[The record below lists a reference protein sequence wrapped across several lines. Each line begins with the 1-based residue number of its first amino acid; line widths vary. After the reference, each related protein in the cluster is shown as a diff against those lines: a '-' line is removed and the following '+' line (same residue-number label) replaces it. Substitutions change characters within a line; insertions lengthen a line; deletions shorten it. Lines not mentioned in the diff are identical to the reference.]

1 MPVKQPLA
9 EFVSPSGRAAASL
22 PRMSSPD
29 TAPPTPVTQRLTSI
43 DAYRGLVMF
52 LLIAER
58 FSIGAVAK
66 ALPASAA
73 WGFLALQ
80 QRHVEWT
87 GCVLHDLIQ
96 PSFSFLV
103 GVALPFSLASRGAR
117 GQGVWTMAGH
127 AFTRAFVL
135 IALGVFLRSVGRSQ
149 TSFTFEDTL
158 SQIGLGYGF
167 LFLIALRPARDQ
179 WVAFGALLAGYWALF
194 AFWPLPGP
202 GFDWARAGVAA
213 DWPHHLT
220 GFVAHW
226 NKNTNPAWAF
236 DSWFLN
242 LFPREKP
249 FTANVGGYAT
259 LSFLPTLATML
270 LGVRAGSV
278 LRGGRAAGEKVRWLA
293 MAGVIALAGGWL
305 LGALGVCPV
314 VKRIWTPSWVLFSG
328 GWCLLIL
335 AAFYAIVDLRGWRAW
350 AFPLVVLGMNSIA
363 AYVAD
368 HLFPQFIRDA
378 LKCHLG
384 ANFFKMFGDAY
395 APFVLGSGVVLA
407 LWLMMFWM
415 YRRKIY
421 LRI

>member
-1 MPVKQPLA
+1 
-9 EFVSPSGRAAASL
+9 
-22 PRMSSPD
+22 MSSPD
-29 TAPPTPVTQRLTSI
+29 TAPPASALQRLTSI

-66 ALPASAA
+66 ALPASAV

-80 QRHVEWT
+80 QQHVEWT

-103 GVALPFSLASRGAR
+103 GVALPFSLASRRTR
-117 GQGVWTMAGH
+117 GQGTWAMAGH

-179 WVAFGALLAGYWALF
+179 WIAFGALLAGYWALF
-194 AFWPLPGP
+194 ALWPLPGTD
-202 GFDWARAGVAA
+202 FDWTRAGVAA
-213 DWPHHLT
+213 DWPHHLS
-220 GFVAHW
+220 GFSAHW
-226 NKNTNPAWAF
+226 NKNSNPAWAF

-249 FTANVGGYAT
+249 FTANLGGYAT
-259 LSFLPTLATML
+259 LSFIPTLATMI
-270 LGVRAGSV
+270 LGVRAGAV
-278 LRGGRAAGEKVRWLA
+278 LRSERASGEKVRWLVI
-293 MAGVIALAGGWL
+293 AGIIALAVGWL

-335 AAFYAIVDLRGWRAW
+335 ASFHALVDLRGWRAW

-368 HLFPQFIRDA
+368 HLFPSFIRDV

-384 ANFFKMFGDAY
+384 PNFFKIFGDAY
-395 APFVLGSGVVLA
+395 APFVLGSGVVLT

-415 YRRKIY
+415 YRRKIF